1 MEQLVFQT
9 NLYAQQQG
17 KPYTPTTLKEMDAF
31 LGLNLLMGI
40 KRSPSYRDYWS
51 SAADLHDSFI
61 SKVMSV
67 NRFGWLLSH
76 LHLNDNILQP
86 ARNHPNFDK
95 LYKVRPLLSELST
108 RFAQNYL
115 PTEVLAIDESMIK
128 FKGRSSLKQ
137 YMPKKPVKRG
147 YKVWMLCASNGYNL
161 KFDIY
166 TGKSEGGVQRELGA
180 QVVKKL
186 CQDLRGKQHRL
197 FFDNYFT
204 SYNLLRDL
212 LHDGIYACGTVN
224 SNRKN
229 LPSLQADKSMERG
242 DTDWSVSDDSLCCLK
257 WKDKRIV
264 YLLTNFHDLC
274 IEVEVNRKNK
284 DGTVSKVSCPAA
296 LQDYNQHMNFVD
308 KFDQRKGQYEID
320 RKSRKWWHRIFFH
333 LLDCSVVNAFLV
345 YRELEG
351 VEQFTLKDFRR
362 CIVTSLTADAQVSR
376 KRKSSNTVLVQ
387 IKNSKPYVA
396 PAVRVLHSEHQ
407 PKRCTMRRCG
417 LCSTKA
423 KPSRTS
429 WMCETCNV
437 PLCLRENKDCFAA
450 YHRK

>member
-1 MEQLVFQT
+1 MGKQKPGARIPIPAECESSDIDSDEDDVPRMTAKVPVWSPSYKMFPPLDFLSCSGVPHCIQDIEKRSPLDIFSLFWTPDWMEQLVFQT

-197 FFDNYFT
+197 FFDNY
-204 SYNLLRDL
+204 
-212 LHDGIYACGTVN
+212 
-224 SNRKN
+224 
-229 LPSLQADKSMERG
+229 
-242 DTDWSVSDDSLCCLK
+242 
-257 WKDKRIV
+257 
-264 YLLTNFHDLC
+264 
-274 IEVEVNRKNK
+274 
-284 DGTVSKVSCPAA
+284 
-296 LQDYNQHMNFVD
+296 
-308 KFDQRKGQYEID
+308 
-320 RKSRKWWHRIFFH
+320 
-333 LLDCSVVNAFLV
+333 
-345 YRELEG
+345 
-351 VEQFTLKDFRR
+351 
-362 CIVTSLTADAQVSR
+362 
-376 KRKSSNTVLVQ
+376 
-387 IKNSKPYVA
+387 
-396 PAVRVLHSEHQ
+396 
-407 PKRCTMRRCG
+407 
-417 LCSTKA
+417 
-423 KPSRTS
+423 
-429 WMCETCNV
+429 
-437 PLCLRENKDCFAA
+437 
-450 YHRK
+450 